1 MHAEGIMRPQGF
13 KTGLLLVLAWVLL
26 GLASCICP
34 RPGFVGVP
42 EKVERSPDFPL
53 PLTDAD
59 QNVLLGFLINKER
72 PPRGWSLDDEDP
84 GVVQAI
90 RKEYGPL
97 LEVLA
102 NRAPTRD
109 DLRGG
114 TGEVAQLFDDP
125 TWVLSVHDA
134 RVGQDESGGFYD
146 LDSERARALVKGEF
160 VFAFYLRRLEAV
172 AVSGQR
178 VPALGIPAGTVWV
191 LGDERPGVY
200 TGLVVFH
207 KTFAVPTRAE

>member
-1 MHAEGIMRPQGF
+1 MVAKVYAAMINC
-13 KTGLLLVLAWVLL
+13 TLILAVL
-26 GLASCICP
+26 GQTSCSCP

-42 EKVERSPDFPL
+42 EALERSLDFPL
-53 PLTDAD
+53 PLTAED
-59 QNVLLGFLINKER
+59 QDVLLGFLINKER
-72 PPRGWSLDDEDP
+72 PSRGWSLDDEDP
-84 GVVQAI
+84 GVVRGI
-90 RKEYGPL
+90 RKQYGPL

-102 NRAPTRD
+102 RRAPTKE

-114 TGEVAQLFDDP
+114 TGVVAQFFDDP
-125 TWVLSVHDA
+125 NWVLSVHDA

-172 AVSGQR
+172 DVSRQQL
-178 VPALGIPAGTVWV
+178 PALGSPAETVWV

-207 KTFAVPTRAE
+207 KTFAIPTRAE